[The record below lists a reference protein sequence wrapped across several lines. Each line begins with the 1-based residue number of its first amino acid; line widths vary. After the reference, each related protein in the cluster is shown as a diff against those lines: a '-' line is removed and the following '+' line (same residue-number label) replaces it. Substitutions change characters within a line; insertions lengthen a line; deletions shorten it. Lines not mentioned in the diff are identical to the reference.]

1 MNCIGLYIEN
11 YFGSFLSFTMIFTPN
26 MRTIYC
32 ECWNFVK
39 FSLELQWIEV
49 ERKCKTRNRCVNAL
63 LNRRLISSA
72 IVYIRVASLS
82 LYTSVHCYTVT
93 EIEYFR
99 IDRPTSCRWFLI
111 ILFGILQFHGNGW
124 MQTWNTNSLHVAC
137 LLFLSKR
144 CQSIWS
150 IWQKHNE
157 FSIDVRGLVSPSG
170 EFRCACTHSHSLT
183 SGTMA
188 TR

>member
-11 YFGSFLSFTMIFTPN
+11 YFGSFLSFTVIFTPN

-32 ECWNFVK
+32 ECRNFVK

-99 IDRPTSCRWFLI
+99 IGSVNVKCVEESHRPSNIVPMIFDY
-111 ILFGILQFHGNGW
+111 
-124 MQTWNTNSLHVAC
+124 
-137 LLFLSKR
+137 
-144 CQSIWS
+144 SIWHFTISWKWLNANMEYQFTACRMFVIFEQTLS
-150 IWQKHNE
+150 INL
-157 FSIDVRGLVSPSG
+157 IDMTK
-170 EFRCACTHSHSLT
+170 A
-183 SGTMA
+183 
-188 TR
+188 

>member
-11 YFGSFLSFTMIFTPN
+11 YFGSFLSFTVIFTPN

-32 ECWNFVK
+32 ECRNFVK

-82 LYTSVHCYTVT
+82 LYTSVHCYRDRIFSHWFCKRQMCGRIASTVQHRADDFWLFYLAFYNFM
-93 EIEYFR
+93 EMAECKHGIPIHCMSHVCYFWANAVNQF
-99 IDRPTSCRWFLI
+99 DRYDKSITNFRSM
-111 ILFGILQFHGNGW
+111 FG
-124 MQTWNTNSLHVAC
+124 A
-137 LLFLSKR
+137 
-144 CQSIWS
+144 
-150 IWQKHNE
+150 
-157 FSIDVRGLVSPSG
+157 
-170 EFRCACTHSHSLT
+170 
-183 SGTMA
+183 
-188 TR
+188 